1 MKNFLRAQKLPD
13 FRRFHRA
20 ARFLGRIKSAFRS
33 RLNRRTILDNT
44 AEAEAYRLYLEEL
57 ERLPEAML
65 KKDRAVEHY
74 RQHRD
79 DIIRSDHEQH
89 VRQMRK
95 ERMQRQLDAEEDRHK
110 LAMARQRRENELYH
124 ARRESAPTKWSLDA
138 FEISLPHRKERIDH
152 LFRHGATDAA
162 LDVIAA
168 LQELLDE
175 GAKKP
180 ADQSRTSS
188 LDEALQ
194 FAGAFIDSVRGTA
207 SHDQLEI
214 LCDLRSQLSARIE
227 WKKTDQA
234 KVVWQSNA
242 GVRCFL
248 LLLHVANCSLGQ
260 AGARLF
266 VIGKGLCLPNSYD
279 KLSIN
284 LVKSR
289 EISSDEFWQT
299 L

>member
-1 MKNFLRAQKLPD
+1 MADEKLP
-13 FRRFHRA
+13 
-20 ARFLGRIKSAFRS
+20 ARTKTPGLPEVPQSSSLLGRIKSAFRS

-74 RQHRD
+74 LQHRD

-95 ERMQRQLDAEEDRHK
+95 ERMQRELDAEEDRHK
-110 LAMARQRRENELYH
+110 LAMARKRRENELYH
-124 ARRESAPTKWSLDA
+124 ARRESARAKWALDA

-162 LDVIAA
+162 LDMIAA

-175 GAKKP
+175 GVKKP
-180 ADQSRTSS
+180 ADQSRASA

-194 FAGAFIDSVRGTA
+194 FAGTFIDSVRETA
-207 SHDQLEI
+207 SHDQLKI
-214 LCDLRSQLSARIE
+214 LCDLRSQLSARVE
-227 WKKTDQA
+227 EEKNRP
-234 KVVWQSNA
+234 S
-242 GVRCFL
+242 
-248 LLLHVANCSLGQ
+248 
-260 AGARLF
+260 
-266 VIGKGLCLPNSYD
+266 
-279 KLSIN
+279 
-284 LVKSR
+284 
-289 EISSDEFWQT
+289 
-299 L
+299 